1 MTPKQTA
8 FAEKYVECGN
18 ASEAYRHAYDAENS
32 SDTTVWTN
40 ASQLLSN
47 TKVTLRVMELQEAE
61 DAAETQPP
69 KLACHH

>member
-1 MTPKQTA
+1 MANYKVTTRVFELQEA
-8 FAEKYVECGN
+8 ARERCMVNVEG
-18 ASEAYRHAYDAENS
+18 
-32 SDTTVWTN
+32 
-40 ASQLLSN
+40 LLSN